1 MPPLELI
8 STAKKKKKVKTVFGI
23 YYWISLLVYVR
34 SVINLGYRRE
44 REREGKRESERIEES
59 GDGRMASQVSGT
71 SQEFT
76 RKK

>member
-23 YYWISLLVYVR
+23 YYWISLLVYVH

-44 REREGKRESERIEES
+44 REREGKRERE
-59 GDGRMASQVSGT
+59 T
-71 SQEFT
+71 
-76 RKK
+76 